1 MSFLFN
7 LIVRYV
13 KFYFMVLV
21 VMTMISLKL
30 ASPATPARFSQ
41 LYANFLQLIKS
52 TFQMMK
58 SSSVS

>member
-1 MSFLFN
+1 MSFFVLLDCTLCQILFN
-7 LIVRYV
+7 G
-13 KFYFMVLV
+13 
-21 VMTMISLKL
+21 ISCHDDDLSQ
-30 ASPATPARFSQ
+30 ASKPATPARFSQ

>member
-30 ASPATPARFSQ
+30 ANPATPARFRQ